1 MQKTDSI
8 VRPAETTLMDTNKSQ
23 SKVSKVTPAYWRPE
37 NFNDSASCS
46 DRAYRCAELGGHQ
59 RLQIQQGRLA
69 LPVEARI
76 QFGYLSML
84 DLVTELDQK
93 FPDREARRLGVT
105 RQSLIRLWLADKLGQ
120 PAAAAKR

>member
-1 MQKTDSI
+1 MPTSI
-8 VRPAETTLMDTNKSQ
+8 TLMDTNES
-23 SKVSKVTPAYWRPE
+23 
-37 NFNDSASCS
+37 
-46 DRAYRCAELGGHQ
+46 Q

-76 QFGYLSML
+76 QFGCLSML

-93 FPDREARRLGVT
+93 LSLGREARRLGVT
-105 RQSLIRLWLADKLGQ
+105 RQSLIKLWLADKLGQ